1 MAFPL
6 ESWVVMNL
14 LTGGS
19 GLASE
24 NILMRSVLL
33 ICNYV
38 GCFVVFEN
46 FDLLLACLLARLMV
60 MIILIGGETLVPLYS
75 YLAP

>member
-1 MAFPL
+1 
-6 ESWVVMNL
+6 
-14 LTGGS
+14 
-19 GLASE
+19 
-24 NILMRSVLL
+24 MRSVLL

-46 FDLLLACLLARLMV
+46 FDLLLACLLVRLMV